1 MISPCDEQSFN
12 KTAYNNYLLARDLPK
27 LIVDYLFN
35 NSPEFWKLLKYS
47 KNPFDQVE
55 LTNKEKNDMICKSSF
70 NTEKYNIL
78 FQKFTPDA
86 SLEAKSQVRIFID
99 DITSYGRT
107 DALVRVVFQIVV
119 NNHEMILPN
128 TPYSEIDKRDVA
140 IMQSIVMALNGVK
153 LEKTKSQMFINFEV
167 DRFSGAKQ
175 VSYNSEYSGF
185 QLSMG
190 VWI

>member
-12 KTAYNNYLLARDLPK
+12 KTAYNYLLARDLPK

>member
-1 MISPCDEQSFN
+1 MI
-12 KTAYNNYLLARDLPK
+12 
-27 LIVDYLFN
+27 
-35 NSPEFWKLLKYS
+35 
-47 KNPFDQVE
+47 
-55 LTNKEKNDMICKSSF
+55 

-86 SLEAKSQVRIFID
+86 LLEAKSQVRIFID

>member
-86 SLEAKSQVRIFID
+86 LLEAKSQVRIFID